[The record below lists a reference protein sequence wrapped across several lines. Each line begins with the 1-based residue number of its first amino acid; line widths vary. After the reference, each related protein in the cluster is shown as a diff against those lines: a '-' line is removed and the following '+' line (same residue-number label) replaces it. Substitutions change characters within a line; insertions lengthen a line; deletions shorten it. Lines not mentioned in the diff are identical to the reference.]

1 MSSTILAAR
10 RGEGEHREPASAT
23 AGLPASADSLGSMI
37 TRRSRTASRLI
48 AAATLAA
55 ATASLLSGCSAAVS
69 LEPAAASNDPDCAYI
84 TVSLPATVADLP
96 KRDTDA
102 QATGAWGS
110 PASILLR
117 CGVEVP
123 EPTTL
128 ECTNVNGVDWIIDD
142 SDAPN
147 YRFTTYGRDPAIE
160 VIVDSD
166 VVHGSTA
173 LVDLEPAVSNVPEE
187 PFTACVGVDDVE
199 IPDTTG

>member
-1 MSSTILAAR
+1 MPLPAAAVRLIVMTR
-10 RGEGEHREPASAT
+10 RGIGT
-23 AGLPASADSLGSMI
+23 AG
-37 TRRSRTASRLI
+37 RLL

-55 ATASLLSGCSAAVS
+55 ATASLLGGCSAAVS
-69 LEPAAASNDPDCAYI
+69 LEPAAAANDAGCAF
-84 TVSLPATVADLP
+84 VSVALPQTVADLP

-123 EPTTL
+123 GPTTL
-128 ECTNVNGVDWIIDD
+128 ECTSVNGVDWIIDD

-173 LVDLEPAVSNVPEE
+173 LVDLEPAVSNVPED
-187 PFTACVGVDDVE
+187 PFTACVGVDDAE
-199 IPDTTG
+199 IPDTTD

>member
-1 MSSTILAAR
+1 MR
-10 RGEGEHREPASAT
+10 RFRT
-23 AGLPASADSLGSMI
+23 V
-37 TRRSRTASRLI
+37 SRVI
-48 AAATLAA
+48 VAATLTA

-69 LEPAAASNDPDCAYI
+69 LEPAPAANDADCAY
-84 TVSLPATVADLP
+84 VSVALPQTVADLP

-117 CGVEVP
+117 CGVAVP

-128 ECTNVNGVDWIIDD
+128 ECTSVNGVDWIIDD

-147 YRFTTYGRDPAIE
+147 YRFTTYGRDPAVE

-173 LVDLEPAVSNVPEE
+173 LVDLEPAIANVPED

-199 IPDTTG
+199 IPDTTD

>member
-1 MSSTILAAR
+1 MPMS
-10 RGEGEHREPASAT
+10 
-23 AGLPASADSLGSMI
+23 
-37 TRRSRTASRLI
+37 TRRARTASRLI
-48 AAATLAA
+48 AMITLAA
-55 ATASLLSGCSAAVS
+55 ATASLLSGCSTAVS
-69 LEPAAASNDPDCAYI
+69 LEAADDANSADCAYV
-84 TVSLPATVADLP
+84 TVALPQTVADLP

-123 EPTTL
+123 GPTTL
-128 ECTNVNGVDWIIDD
+128 ECTSVNGVDWIIDD

-173 LVDLEPAVSNVPEE
+173 LVDLEPAISNVPED

-199 IPDTTG
+199 IPDSTP

>member
-1 MSSTILAAR
+1 
-10 RGEGEHREPASAT
+10 
-23 AGLPASADSLGSMI
+23 MI
-37 TRRSRTASRLI
+37 TRTSRTARRLV

-55 ATASLLSGCSAAVS
+55 AAASLLSGCSAAVS
-69 LEPAAASNDPDCAYI
+69 LEPADAADDPDCAYV
-84 TVSLPATVADLP
+84 TVSLPPTVADLP

-117 CGVEVP
+117 CGVAVP

-128 ECTNVNGVDWIIDD
+128 ECTTVNGVDWIIDD

-160 VIVDSD
+160 VIMDSD
-166 VVHGSTA
+166 VVPSSTV
-173 LVDLEPAVSNVPEE
+173 LVDLEPAISNVPED
-187 PFTACVGVDDVE
+187 PFTQCVGADDVE
-199 IPDTTG
+199 IPDTTE